1 MAETHTPYYSL
12 KKLFSFFSGVTALSG
27 MVLIGLS
34 IYVNFRGAVLTKV
47 LGLSSA
53 YLFHVGCLCLV
64 MGSVTVLLGFA
75 RRHGAAK
82 ESRGTLL
89 FVSCICTQTP
99 QLLHHVREVALEH
112 NFVTLRKNYRGYK
125 EPDDYSMRWNVVME
139 KLKCCGVKNYTDF
152 SGSSFER
159 VTGHTYPRSCCK
171 SLGTVDC
178 DGRNV
183 SADIIHQEGCF
194 PKLLKITR
202 TQSANLS
209 GGCLGAAVM
218 QYLNGMTCLP
228 AIETV
233 LFCELLCEEPP
244 WWSSG

>member
-12 KKLFSFFSGVTALSG
+12 KKLFSVFSGVTALSG
-27 MVLIGLS
+27 MILIGLS

-53 YLFHVGCLCLV
+53 YLFHVGYLCLV

-89 FVSCICTQTP
+89 FGFLVMVIILTVEIMADTVVLAFFP
-99 QLLHHVREVALEH
+99 VVREVALEH

-178 DGRNV
+178 DGRKV

-202 TQSANLS
+202 TQSAKLS

-218 QYLNGMTCLP
+218 QLP
-228 AIETV
+228 GILATLL
-233 LFCELLCEEPP
+233 LFIKL
-244 WWSSG
+244 G

>member
-1 MAETHTPYYSL
+1 MTPEVL
-12 KKLFSFFSGVTALSG
+12 AQFQLSG

-75 RRHGAAK
+75 RRHGTAK

-89 FVSCICTQTP
+89 FGFLVMVIILTVEIMAAT
-99 QLLHHVREVALEH
+99 
-112 NFVTLRKNYRGYK
+112 
-125 EPDDYSMRWNVVME
+125 VVLAFFPV
-139 KLKCCGVKNYTDF
+139 LKCCGVKNYTDF

-159 VTGHTYPRSCCK
+159 VTGHTYPWSCYK

-218 QYLNGMTCLP
+218 QLP
-228 AIETV
+228 GILATLL
-233 LFCELLCEEPP
+233 LFIKL
-244 WWSSG
+244 G